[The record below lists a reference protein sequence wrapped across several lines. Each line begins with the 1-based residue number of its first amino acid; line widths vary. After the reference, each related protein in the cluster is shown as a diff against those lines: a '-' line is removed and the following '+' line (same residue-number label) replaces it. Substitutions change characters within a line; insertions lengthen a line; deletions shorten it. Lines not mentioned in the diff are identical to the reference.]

1 MGVNQRHNH
10 CGSLERK
17 PSGDLCE
24 AAYREGHLFYSDD
37 FAVACLSKHDFSS
50 FLEHDV
56 LELDRFVP

>member
-10 CGSLERK
+10 GGSLERN
-17 PSGDLCE
+17 PSNDPCG
-24 AAYREGHLFYSDD
+24 AAYRGGHPFYSDD
-37 FAVACLSKHDFSS
+37 FAVVRISKHDFSS